1 MTKFGEELIRA
12 AREAAAIA
20 RGELEPAR
28 TWRIPVTAR
37 RAEIAEPPRYG
48 AARIRRLRG
57 TMGLS
62 QAVFA
67 GALNVSRETVRAWEQ
82 GKREPGGA
90 TLRLLEV
97 AERHPEV
104 ILDAVAPKKRDNGR

>member
-1 MTKFGEELIRA
+1 MSEFGEELIRS

-20 RGELEPAR
+20 RAELEPAR

-37 RAEIAEPPRYG
+37 GAKIAAPQRYG
-48 AARIRRLRG
+48 AARIRKLRG
-57 TMGLS
+57 AMGLS

-67 GALNVSRETVRAWEQ
+67 DALNLSREMVRAWEQ
-82 GKREPGGA
+82 GQRKPEGA

-97 AERHPEV
+97 AERNPQV
-104 ILDAVAPKKRDNGR
+104 VLGAVAPKERDSDC

>member
-1 MTKFGEELIRA
+1 MTRFGEELIQA

-20 RGELEPAR
+20 RGEIEPAR

-37 RAEIAEPPRYG
+37 RVKVAEPPHYS
-48 AARIRRLRG
+48 AARICRLRI

-67 GALNVSRETVRAWEQ
+67 DALNVSRETVRAWEQ
-82 GKREPGGA
+82 DKRRPNGA

-104 ILDAVAPKKRDNGR
+104 ILASVALKEGE

>member
-1 MTKFGEELIRA
+1 MTKFGEELIQA

-20 RGELEPAR
+20 RGEIEPAR

-37 RAEIAEPPRYG
+37 RVKVTEPPHYG
-48 AARIRRLRG
+48 AAHICRLRI

-67 GALNVSRETVRAWEQ
+67 DALNVSRETVRAWEQ
-82 GKREPGGA
+82 GKRRPNGA

-104 ILDAVAPKKRDNGR
+104 ILDAVTPKGGDSDG

>member
-1 MTKFGEELIRA
+1 
-12 AREAAAIA
+12 
-20 RGELEPAR
+20 
-28 TWRIPVTAR
+28 
-37 RAEIAEPPRYG
+37 
-48 AARIRRLRG
+48 
-57 TMGLS
+57 MGLS

-67 GALNVSRETVRAWEQ
+67 DALNVSRETVRAWEQ

-104 ILDAVAPKKRDNGR
+104 IMDAVAPKDLDNGR